1 MSFILHKLVYTS
13 NKICYFSAMR
23 LEDLGLIGNCHYSAL
38 VERTGS
44 VVWCCLPRF
53 DSEPVFSSLLDEKDG
68 GQFSIRPAEGEIG
81 SQRYL
86 DNTNILETTFATAS
100 GSIRVT
106 DFAPRFI
113 QYDRAFRPT
122 QLIRIVEPISGTP
135 RIRVKCDPRQG
146 WSKGIPPQL
155 HGSHHVRF
163 EGFASQ
169 LRLTTDIPISYLTG
183 QPFALTER
191 RHLVLTWGAPL
202 EEPLAPLCE
211 RFFNETMR
219 YWQRWVKECDIPPLF
234 QQEVIRS
241 ALALKLHC
249 FEDTGAIV
257 AAMTTSIPE
266 SARSGRTWDYR
277 YCWLRDA
284 YYALSAF
291 HLLGHFEEREQFV
304 RYLINVASASPDL
317 TLAPLYSVDA
327 RVDLE
332 EQVLSNWPG
341 FNGEGPVRIGNDAA
355 LQKQNDMFGEM
366 VLALCPVFLDDRFSD
381 ERSLATLDLLYR
393 LTQKALSVVGT
404 PDAGIWEFRTGSR
417 PQTFSSLMCWAA
429 ADRMASVTLRHHP
442 EREPEF
448 RAAADHIRNEILQNA
463 WSEKAGVFFS
473 AYGGADLDASLLQ
486 IVSLRMLPVAD
497 PRLHRTI
504 DTIWHSLTN
513 GDWLMRYRIDDGYGK
528 PKVAFI
534 VCTFWLIEALA
545 AVGRD
550 AEARSL
556 LDKVRAALSPLGLL
570 SEDYDVVERRLWGNF
585 PQAYSHVGLIHAAFA
600 ASPRWSEVL

>member
-1 MSFILHKLVYTS
+1 
-13 NKICYFSAMR
+13 MR

-38 VERTGS
+38 VERTGAI
-44 VVWCCLPRF
+44 VWCCLPRF

-68 GQFSIRPAEGEIG
+68 GRFSIGPADGEIG

-86 DNTNILETTFATAS
+86 DNTNILETNFTTPS
-100 GSIRVT
+100 GSIRVI

-122 QLIRIVEPISGTP
+122 QLIRIVEPMSGTP
-135 RIRVKCDPRQG
+135 RIRVKCDPRLG
-146 WSKGIPPQL
+146 WSKGVPPQL

-163 EGFASQ
+163 EGFSSQ

-191 RHLVLTWGAPL
+191 SHLVLTWGAPL

-266 SARSGRTWDYR
+266 SAGSGRTWDYR

-317 TLAPLYSVDA
+317 ALAPLYSVDA
-327 RVDLE
+327 RIDLE
-332 EQVLSNWPG
+332 ERVLDNWPG
-341 FNGEGPVRIGNDAA
+341 FNGEGPVRIGNNAA

-366 VLALCPVFLDDRFSD
+366 VLALCPVFLDDRFSA

-393 LTQKALSVVGT
+393 LTQKALTVVGT

-429 ADRMASVTLRHHP
+429 ADRMASVARRQHP

-448 RAAADHIRNEILQNA
+448 RAAADRVRGEILQNA

-473 AYGGADLDASLLQ
+473 TYGCADLDASLLQ
-486 IVSLRMLPVAD
+486 IASLRMLPAAD
-497 PRLHRTI
+497 PRVHRTI
-504 DTIWHSLTN
+504 DTIWHSLAN
-513 GDWLMRYRIDDGYGK
+513 RDWLMRYGIDDGYGK
-528 PKVAFI
+528 PTVAFI
-534 VCTFWLIEALA
+534 ICTFWLIEALA

-550 AEARSL
+550 AEARVL
-556 LDKVRAALSPLGLL
+556 LDTARAALSPLGLL
-570 SEDYDVVERRLWGNF
+570 SEDYDVAEKRLWGNF

-600 ASPRWSEVL
+600 ASPRWAEVL